1 MENNQNK
8 LEETVRNIINEILQN
23 NEEILKNAEEIL
35 KLHKKL
41 RKFTTVIVGLFGFS
55 LGINLGILGYIL
67 FL

>member
-8 LEETVRNIINEILQN
+8 LEETDRNIINIFLEQ

-41 RKFTTVIVGLFGFS
+41 RKFTTEIVGLFGFS

>member
-8 LEETVRNIINEILQN
+8 IQENVKNIINEILEN
-23 NEEILKNAEEIL
+23 NEEILKNEKEIL
-35 KLHKKL
+35 RIHKKL
-41 RKFTTVIVGLFGFS
+41 RKFTTVIVALFGFS